1 MKQKNWNGK
10 TVLIIDDSLEEA
22 ETISKPLKEVGFL
35 CIYASDAKQGIDIAH
50 QNHPDIILMDWN
62 MPGINGHDVLDEL
75 KTAKDTR
82 TIPIIIITGS
92 SLSNGELCFALC
104 DKADDYLR
112 KPIERFELIG
122 RIAANLRLY
131 RVINIVQERSERL
144 AQLSFELQASR
155 GK

>member
-10 TVLIIDDSLEEA
+10 TVLIIDDSEEEA
-22 ETISKPLKEVGFL
+22 SAISKILKEVGFY
-35 CIYASDAKQGIDIAH
+35 CIYASDGQKGIDIAH
-50 QNHPDIILMDWN
+50 QNHPDVILMDWN
-62 MPGINGHDVLDEL
+62 MPGINGHEVLEEL

-82 TIPIIIITGS
+82 MIPIIIITGS

-112 KPIERFELIG
+112 KPIDRFELIG
-122 RIAANLRLY
+122 RIAANMRLY

-144 AQLSFELQASR
+144 AQLSYTLQEA
-155 GK
+155 KK